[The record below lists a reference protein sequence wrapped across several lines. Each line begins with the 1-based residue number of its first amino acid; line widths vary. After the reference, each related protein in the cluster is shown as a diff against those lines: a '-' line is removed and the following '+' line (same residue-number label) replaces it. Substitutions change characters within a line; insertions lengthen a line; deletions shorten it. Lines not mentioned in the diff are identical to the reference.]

1 MTKKDE
7 KSDDLGAAE
16 VQKKVDDAEDKGY
29 IGATP
34 DETPNDAY
42 TVSGVTSGK
51 PTPET
56 DPDVA
61 PARQSQADVR
71 TTAPTA
77 KPPAAKK

>member
-1 MTKKDE
+1 MTKKD
-7 KSDDLGAAE
+7 DDLGAAE
-16 VQKKVDDAEDKGY
+16 VQKKVDAAEDKGY
-29 IGATP
+29 FGEVPDPTP
-34 DETPNDAY
+34 SDHY

-61 PARQSQADVR
+61 PARQSQADIR